1 MLDKFTRQF
10 TVIGNEI
17 IDNTDE
23 YSAQELITYTVL
35 VRYANA
41 EHFPDMEVLAEKM
54 RCDIETAKKTI
65 DSLIEKEVIVNN
77 KIVK

>member
-1 MLDKFTRQF
+1 
-10 TVIGNEI
+10 
-17 IDNTDE
+17 
-23 YSAQELITYTVL
+23 
-35 VRYANA
+35 
-41 EHFPDMEVLAEKM
+41 MEVLAEKM